1 MSRVVNTNSPGKRRN
16 HHMRS
21 CAELLRHL
29 SQKQNVDDETRD
41 MIAAMVFALAE
52 IEKSIDDATDAWEK
66 RDYWIKAEQFRERW
80 AWVTRTQM
88 ALTMILHEEDWN
100 NLPTQIVSV
109 LPHFSE
115 ITVNK
120 FTRSSDLWD
129 GRYEAFKQMAE

>member
-1 MSRVVNTNSPGKRRN
+1 
-16 HHMRS
+16 MRS

-29 SQKQNVDDETRD
+29 SQKQKVDDETRD

-52 IEKSIDDATDAWEK
+52 IEKSIDDATDVWEK

-100 NLPTQIVSV
+100 NLPTQIVHSRSATRCSV
-109 LPHFSE
+109 YL
-115 ITVNK
+115 
-120 FTRSSDLWD
+120 
-129 GRYEAFKQMAE
+129 